1 MKKNFIL
8 KQYFITVFMI
18 MLLCFF
24 LLGIE
29 KTKKNSIQTQT
40 NQSSTVIFYDDVIQY
55 FKNVQEKGRDAISA
69 LIH

>member
-1 MKKNFIL
+1 
-8 KQYFITVFMI
+8 MI

-40 NQSSTVIFYDDVIQY
+40 NQPTNFIFYDDVIQY